1 MQFLREYSATF
12 SSMSYYVVWIM
23 DVAHIKK
30 NLINNTPTI
39 PHGQLSFWCLILIKE
54 RFSLV
59 AKKVIHRYKDDPPH
73 MCKIFNKS
81 ASARHF
87 AIKLILLLKDT
98 LAALLD

>member
-1 MQFLREYSATF
+1 
-12 SSMSYYVVWIM
+12 MSYYRVW

-30 NLINNTPTI
+30 HLINTPTI

-54 RFSLV
+54 KFSFV
-59 AKKVIHRYKDDPPH
+59 AKKVIHRNKDDPPRI
-73 MCKIFNKS
+73 CAKIFNKS

-98 LAALLD
+98 LAELLVD